1 MTLELDGS
9 YAKLDW
15 ADKHLDEL
23 QRKLATGMGDQPYRV
38 RSEFYPE
45 ADVLVGRLIVPIPLI
60 WGVMTGNIIHNA
72 RSALDYM
79 IRQLVKKAGNVP
91 KDGPGGNQF
100 PIFDARPDGGFTR
113 RVRNS
118 MLAGVADAD
127 RAAIKRLQPYI
138 TENNPDSPRNPLRDL
153 AALSNVDKH
162 QDLVGSVLNPL
173 AGHRVSGRLR
183 FSKSVREVIDHHIT
197 ALTTLKDGTVF
208 AWAEVVRDGS
218 TEPKM
223 YVDGNMTLQVGLSDG
238 RNLGGT
244 LRVVLHSTRT
254 ILDAFA
260 AGRAERLQLG
270 RVEPLTVVLP

>member
-1 MTLELDGS
+1 MALELDGS

-15 ADKHLDEL
+15 AEQHLDEL
-23 QRKLATGMGDQPYRV
+23 QGKLGTGVGKEPYRV

-45 ADVLVGRLIVPIPLI
+45 ADVLVGRLIIPTPPL

-79 IRQLVKKAGNVP
+79 VRQLVRQAGNVP

-100 PIFDARPDGGFTR
+100 PIFDMRPDAGFTK

-118 MLAGVADAD
+118 MLAGVEDSD
-127 RAAIKRLQPYI
+127 RAAIKRLQPYV
-138 TENNPDSPRNPLRDL
+138 TANYPDLPPNPLSDL

-162 QDLVGSVLNPL
+162 QRLVSSVLNPR
-173 AGHRVSGRLR
+173 AGHRVSGKLR
-183 FSKSVREVIDHHIT
+183 FSQGVQEVVDHHFA
-197 ALTTLKDGTVF
+197 ALTTLKDGAVF
-208 AWAEVVRDGS
+208 AWAEIVRNGA

-223 YVDGNMTLQVGLSDG
+223 YVDANMTLQVGLEDG
-238 RNLGGT
+238 RNLGVT
-244 LRVVLHSTRT
+244 LAVLLNSTRM

-260 AGRAERLQLG
+260 SGAPEWLSLRREN
-270 RVEPLTVVLP
+270 PPTVVLF